1 MKAYSTKYA
10 LTTGID
16 EVDLEIVEEVWGFTE
31 SYETCFRNWYKK
43 GRDWHETRESA
54 LARAEEMRKEKIAS
68 LRKQIAKLEAMRF
81 GEEPKT

>member
-10 LTTGID
+10 LTFGI
-16 EVDLEIVEEVWGFTE
+16 EEINGKVILGSYFEYGDHGFLGP
-31 SYETCFRNWYKK
+31 K
-43 GRDWHETRESA
+43 DWHRTRESA
-54 LARAEEMRKEKIAS
+54 VARAEEMRAAKIAS